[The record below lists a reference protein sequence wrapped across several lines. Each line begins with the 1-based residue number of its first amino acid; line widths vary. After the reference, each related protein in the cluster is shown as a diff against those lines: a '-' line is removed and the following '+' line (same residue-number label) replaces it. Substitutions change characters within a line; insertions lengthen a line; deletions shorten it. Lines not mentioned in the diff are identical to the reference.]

1 MDGFARAIGNGLT
14 GLVAGSFDTIGS
26 VLRGMV
32 NAVTSTVPG
41 PLLFVVVFGGLTAIA
56 WTFAKR

>member
-1 MDGFARAIGNGLT
+1 MDGFVRAIGDGLT

-32 NAVTSTVPG
+32 GQVTATVPG
-41 PLLFVVVFGGLTAIA
+41 PLLFVLVAGGLLGTA
-56 WTFAKR
+56 WTLAKR